1 MSSGTRH
8 AGAAADREMTALKS
22 WLHVRRTKMLSSQDI
37 GRFQKRLEAKRDAI
51 EARIAANKQG
61 IQETIVEESGVGDRE
76 DEANLLYEREADIDE
91 NARDREE
98 LAQVERA
105 LERIEHGT
113 YGVSE
118 VSGKPIPID
127 RLEAA
132 PYATTLVGEQPVER
146 E

>member
-1 MSSGTRH
+1 
-8 AGAAADREMTALKS
+8 
-22 WLHVRRTKMLSSQDI
+22 MLSSQEI
-37 GRFQKRLEAKRDAI
+37 RRFQKRLEAERDAI
-51 EARIAANKQG
+51 GARIAANKQG
-61 IQETIVEESGVGDRE
+61 IKETIVDESGVGDRE
-76 DEANLLYEREADIDE
+76 DEASLLYEREADIDE
-91 NARDREE
+91 NARAREE
-98 LAQVERA
+98 LPQVERA

-132 PYATTLVGEQPVER
+132 PYATTLVGEQPVEP